1 MEHILEIIR
10 QTRRCRPEI
19 LDAAEKMDGLDIAD
33 FEALSREFI
42 ANGEDAALGILMNVC
57 AVRQIKLDSD
67 LLGDVLKVI
76 EPMSDFGSLYR
87 FQGADAIPA
96 LLSAAVDEALSQE
109 RQVYAAFLAAEMTVV
124 HGSDRQPVKRV
135 VQILEQ
141 TSVYST
147 PIAMMIATTLNLLGD
162 DNPKPVTKEFFT
174 QTDIL
179 DLLPDEPPPVVIGSG
194 QTVRRPVPKIGRN
207 APCHC
212 GSGKKYKKCCME
224 SDQQLIRD
232 ASSYEGLTRT
242 QIRDS
247 PNLVDDAGMIEQMRA
262 YELKKLDPARLN
274 PTQLLTSYQRCDLF
288 GLRTQAFNMLKE
300 LHTRPDNNDFDPG
313 HFIDLIFSALDA
325 DDIDLAQKIY
335 DYHPP
340 PESWPEHRSMETQF
354 KLLRQRPLLDDM
366 DDQLRSELTHT
377 DLPMESLLLRLS
389 YGFEKSFPGLS
400 IAFARAYIA
409 GNPDNSFD
417 NEVLISVIRRAR
429 AEIDLEA
436 WDDPI
441 EDYLEW
447 CFQRDLEEAEEKKM
461 SQALQALNEKLTTA
475 KDSIR
480 KGQHELQDKENQL
493 DELAARLKQQ
503 SSQTVPAVHKGHKVQ
518 NQSHTEDKET
528 IAHLRSRVTSLKT
541 EIGAQQKKRQDL
553 REELQQEREKS
564 RKHNFTSA
572 GKVSNQESTSL
583 LSPPQK
589 SNKFL
594 TPDFTPTFV
603 RSCEEIP
610 IPIRNKAVKA
620 AAGFAV
626 SDELIW
632 RETKPI
638 KRIANCYRIR
648 ISRNY
653 RLLLQWKADT
663 ALTILECIHRSG
675 LEAWIRR
682 HTK

>member
-1 MEHILEIIR
+1 MEHIFEIIR
-10 QTRRCRPEI
+10 QTRRCHPEI

-76 EPMSDFGSLYR
+76 EPVSDFGSLYR
-87 FQGADAIPA
+87 FQGPNAIPA
-96 LLSAAVDEALSQE
+96 LLSAAVDEALSHE
-109 RQVYAAFLAAEMTVV
+109 RQVYAAFLAAEMTIV

-135 VQILEQ
+135 VKILEQ

-162 DNPKPVTKEFFT
+162 PKPVTKGFFT

-194 QTVRRPVPKIGRN
+194 QTVRRPVPKTGRN

-262 YELKKLDPARLN
+262 YELKNLDPARLN
-274 PTQLLTSYQRCDLF
+274 PTQLLASYRRCDSF
-288 GLRTQAFNMLKE
+288 GLRTQAFDMLKE
-300 LHTRPDNNDFDPG
+300 LHTRPDNNDFDTG
-313 HFIDLIFSALDA
+313 HFIDLILSTLDA

-340 PESWPEHRSMETQF
+340 PEWWPENRSIETQF

-366 DDQLRSELTHT
+366 DDQLRSELIHT

-409 GNPDNSFD
+409 GNPDNSFE

-447 CFQRDLEEAEEKKM
+447 CLQRDLEEAEEKKM

-503 SSQTVPAVHKGHKVQ
+503 SSQTVPAVHKGHKAQ
-518 NQSHTEDKET
+518 NQPHTEDKET
-528 IAHLRSRVTSLKT
+528 IAHLRCRVTSLKT
-541 EIGAQQKKRQDL
+541 EIGAQQEKRQDL
-553 REELQQEREKS
+553 RKELQQEREKS

-572 GKVSNQESTSL
+572 DKVSNQESTSL

-594 TPDFTPTFV
+594 TPDFTPAFE

-653 RLLLQWKADT
+653 RLLLQWKADK

-675 LEAWIRR
+675 LEAWIRQ